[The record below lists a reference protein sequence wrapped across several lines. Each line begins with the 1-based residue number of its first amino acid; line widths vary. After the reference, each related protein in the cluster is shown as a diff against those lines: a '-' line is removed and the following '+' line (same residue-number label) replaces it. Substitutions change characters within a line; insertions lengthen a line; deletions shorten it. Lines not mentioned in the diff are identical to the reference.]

1 LIQGKYEVY
10 RMILSESDARQVLE
24 VIRGQLGEIGAQVIL
39 DGIEESRR
47 LGVEETL
54 SDEDAKEMKQVGA
67 MRRRPLSAVEELN
80 IVLQRLEDRLVVLPR
95 LAASIRDRLSSNE
108 VEWRVD
114 TDFVLESRIPEV
126 SIARLVPEAHQ
137 EVTDRITEIMRA
149 VEIPSTARVE

>member
-1 LIQGKYEVY
+1 
-10 RMILSESDARQVLE
+10 MILTESDSRQVLE
-24 VIRGQLGEIGAQVIL
+24 VIRGQLGEIGAHGIL
-39 DGIEESRR
+39 EGIEESRR
-47 LGVEETL
+47 LGVEESL
-54 SDEDAKEMKQVGA
+54 SDEGAKEMKQVGA

-80 IVLQRLEDRLVVLPR
+80 IVLHRLQERLVILPR
-95 LAASIRDRLSSNE
+95 LAASIRDRLSTNE

-137 EVTDRITEIMRA
+137 EVTELISKIMRV

>member
-1 LIQGKYEVY
+1 MTLT
-10 RMILSESDARQVLE
+10 ESDARQVLK
-24 VIRGQLGEIGAQVIL
+24 VIRGRLGEIGAQEIL

-47 LGVEETL
+47 LGIEESL
-54 SDEDAKEMKQVGA
+54 SDEGAKEMKQVGA

-80 IVLQRLEDRLVVLPR
+80 IVFHRLQERLVVMPR
-95 LAASIRDRLSSNE
+95 LAASIQDRLQANE

-114 TDFVLESRIPEV
+114 TEFVSESRIPEV

-137 EVTDRITEIMRA
+137 EVSERINEIMRD

>member
-1 LIQGKYEVY
+1 
-10 RMILSESDARQVLE
+10 MILSESDARQVLE

-80 IVLQRLEDRLVVLPR
+80 IVLQRLEERLVVLPR